1 MNGDG
6 RYAAPLFLQGSE
18 GLNVLKSHLRV
29 TIRTLLQSGAS
40 QREIER
46 MTGVDRKTIRRY
58 EREAK
63 SPGVA
68 TGSEPG
74 KTQGESG
81 QIPPPRL
88 PARPPKQARS
98 ACEEHRA
105 WIEAQ
110 VELGRNAQSI
120 YQDLVEGRGFTHQY
134 NSVKRFVRT
143 LRVCEPERFDVLES
157 LPGEEAQ
164 VDFGLGAVTRY
175 TNGKY

>member
-1 MNGDG
+1 
-6 RYAAPLFLQGSE
+6 PLFCRGAE
-18 GLNVLKSHLRV
+18 ELNVLKSHLQV
-29 TIRTLLQSGAS
+29 TIRALLQRGAS

-46 MTGVDRKTIRRY
+46 VTGVDRKTIRRY
-58 EREAK
+58 EREAN

-74 KTQGESG
+74 KFEQSSD
-81 QIPPPRL
+81 QNPPTRP

-120 YQDLVEGRGFTHQY
+120 YQDLVEGRGFTHRY

-143 LRVCEPERFDVLES
+143 LKVREPD
-157 LPGEEAQ
+157 
-164 VDFGLGAVTRY
+164 
-175 TNGKY
+175 